1 MSAAETP
8 RSPSIDH
15 FEWGRISVAVYG
27 PSAAERRV
35 DNYKDAKL
43 WPGGARE
50 WDWDETGTRHVPGV
64 QIADVEELLEHG
76 AEVVVLSR
84 GVHRR
89 LQVQPE
95 TLAHLEARGVKV
107 EVLQS
112 EDAVARYNQL
122 AASQKVGALIHSTC

>member
-15 FEWGRISVAVYG
+15 FEWGRILVSAYG
-27 PSAAERRV
+27 SF
-35 DNYKDAKL
+35 KDVKL
-43 WPGGARE
+43 WPGGARD

-95 TLAHLEARGVKV
+95 TLAYLEARGVKV

-112 EDAVARYNQL
+112 EVAVVRYNRL

>member
-1 MSAAETP
+1 
-8 RSPSIDH
+8 
-15 FEWGRISVAVYG
+15 
-27 PSAAERRV
+27 
-35 DNYKDAKL
+35 
-43 WPGGARE
+43 
-50 WDWDETGTRHVPGV
+50 
-64 QIADVEELLEHG
+64 
-76 AEVVVLSR
+76 VVVLSR

-95 TLAHLEARGVKV
+95 TLAYLEARGVEV

>member
-15 FEWGRISVAVYG
+15 FEWGRISVAAYG
-27 PSAAERRV
+27 
-35 DNYKDAKL
+35 DFKDVKL
-43 WPGGARE
+43 WPGGARD
-50 WDWDETGTRHVPGV
+50 WDWNETGTRHEPGV

-76 AEVVVLSR
+76 AEIVVLSR

-89 LQVQPE
+89 LQVKPE
-95 TLAHLEARGVKV
+95 TLAWLEARGVAV

-112 EDAVARYNQL
+112 EAAVARYNQL
-122 AASQKVGALIHSTC
+122 SVDRKVGALIHSTC

>member
-15 FEWGRISVAVYG
+15 FEWGRISVAAYG
-27 PSAAERRV
+27 
-35 DNYKDAKL
+35 NFKDVKL
-43 WPGGARE
+43 WPGGARP
-50 WDWDETGTRHVPGV
+50 WDWDETGTRHEPGV

-76 AEVVVLSR
+76 AEIVVLSR

-95 TLAHLEARGVKV
+95 TLTWLEARGVAV

-112 EDAVARYNQL
+112 EAAVARYNQL
-122 AASQKVGALIHSTC
+122 SATRKVGALIHSTC

>member
-1 MSAAETP
+1 MSAETP
-8 RSPSIDH
+8 KSPSIDN
-15 FEWGRISVAVYG
+15 FEWGRISVAAYG

-35 DNYKDAKL
+35 DTYKDVKL
-43 WPGGARE
+43 WPGGARA
-50 WDWDETGTRHVPGV
+50 WDWDETGTRHEPGV

-95 TLAHLEARGVKV
+95 TLAYLEARGVAV

-112 EDAVARYNQL
+112 EAAVARYNQL
-122 AASQKVGALIHSTC
+122 ATDKKVGALIHSTC